1 MDFTIKSRIER
12 FIDTFC
18 SPETSLEDKRRIS
31 LLVTLSSVGI
41 FFLILFSLT
50 AIVQRNPT
58 LGIFDLVTAL
68 LLAINLVDARRRQA
82 FKFNVWVGLGFVSIL
97 YVYLYASGGIN
108 GTAFVWYYTYPLI
121 ACYMLG
127 AWAGAGLAA
136 LMLLPVLGLL
146 VYQPTH
152 PFFESYDLTFVWR
165 FAAAYTVVAVF
176 SYLFENIREKN
187 RQELNAINLSLESL
201 VAERTA
207 ELTAAN
213 ARLLEEVQKRREAHL
228 SMQRYQAI
236 LMTVMDSIEANIYV
250 ADMDTHEILFMNR
263 HMQEV
268 FGRDMTGERCWQA
281 IRDMEGPC
289 SFCSNP
295 LLVDERKRPTGL
307 HIWQGKNQVTGQ
319 WYIHYDRA
327 TTWIDGRLVRIQIA
341 IDITEH
347 KRTEEK
353 LRQAQKMES
362 IGTLAGGIA
371 HDFNNLLG
379 VIIGNMELALQDIPK
394 ANPAHAN
401 LEEIKTAGF
410 RAKEIVSQLLRF
422 SRRTNEAF
430 QPLALMPV
438 VEDAVKFLRAA
449 IPATIGIDLKAYA
462 PELTIQGEA
471 TQIHQI
477 IMNLVTNASQAMKLT
492 GGSISIDLNRVRLP
506 GKTTADHPGLPPGDY
521 ARLRVADS
529 GNGIAPENLGHIFE
543 PYFTTKGVG
552 QGSGMGLAVVH
563 GLVTRHKGDITVA
576 SAPGEG
582 TTFTILL
589 PLIAAE
595 PEPAVDIMQSLPTGT
610 ERILLIDDEELL
622 LTMGKKALAR
632 LGYQVEGFQ
641 SPREGVAAFKAQPDR
656 FDLVVTD
663 MAMSRM
669 TGVGVCESV
678 KAVRADIPVVIC
690 SGHSDIV
697 NKENAAAMGFA
708 AFLQKPVIMQD
719 FARTIRRALDQ
730 PEARHD
736 PHTAFQP

>member
-1 MDFTIKSRIER
+1 MIFEIKSKLEG
-12 FIDTFC
+12 FIDAFC
-18 SPETSLEDKRRIS
+18 TPETNLEDRRRIN
-31 LLVTLSSVGI
+31 LFVTLSFVGI

-50 AIVQRNPT
+50 GFVQRNPV
-58 LGIFDLVTAL
+58 LGTFDLITAL
-68 LLAINLVDARRRQA
+68 MLALNLIDAHHRKF
-82 FKFNVWVGLGFVSIL
+82 FKFNIRVGLGFASLL
-97 YVYLYASGGIN
+97 YVYLYVSGGID

-127 AWAGAGLAA
+127 ARAGAVLSA

-146 VYQPTH
+146 VAQPSH
-152 PFFESYDLTFVWR
+152 PFFASYNLTFVWR
-165 FAAAYTVVAVF
+165 FAAAYTTVAVF
-176 SYLFENIREKN
+176 SYLFENTREKN
-187 RQELNAINLSLESL
+187 RRELSAINLSLESQ
-201 VAERTA
+201 VDERTA

-213 ARLLEEVQKRREAHL
+213 AQLIGEVQKRREAHL
-228 SMQRYQAI
+228 SLQRYQEI

-281 IRDMEGPC
+281 IRDMDGPC
-289 SFCSNP
+289 DFCSNP
-295 LLVDERKRPTGL
+295 LLVDARKQPTGL
-307 HIWQGKNQVTGQ
+307 HIWQGANQMTGR

-327 TTWIDGRLVRIQIA
+327 TTWTDGRLVRIQIA

-347 KRTEEK
+347 KQTEEK

-394 ANPAHAN
+394 SNPAHAN

-422 SRRTNEAF
+422 SRRTDEDF
-430 QPLALMPV
+430 QPLALAPV
-438 VEDAVKFLRAA
+438 VEEAVKFLRAA
-449 IPATIGIDLKAYA
+449 IPTTITIDLKTHASA
-462 PELTIQGEA
+462 MTVRSEA
-471 TQIHQI
+471 SQMHQI
-477 IMNLVTNASQAMKLT
+477 IMNLVTNASQAMKRT
-492 GGSISIDLNRVRLP
+492 GGSISIDLDRLRQKRA
-506 GKTTADHPGLPPGDY
+506 GSSDHPEPPPGDY

-529 GNGIAPENLGHIFE
+529 GPGIAPEILQHIFD
-543 PYFTTKGVG
+543 PYFTTKAVG

-563 GLVTRHKGDITVA
+563 GIVAKHEGDISVA
-576 SAPGEG
+576 STPGEG

-589 PLIAAE
+589 PLVEAA
-595 PEPAVDIMQSLPTGT
+595 PEPAADMMQPLPTGT
-610 ERILLIDDEELL
+610 ERILLIDDEDLL
-622 LTMGKKALAR
+622 LAMGQKTLSR

-641 SPREGVAAFKAQPDR
+641 SPHDGVAALKAQPDR

-663 MAMSRM
+663 MTMPRMS
-669 TGVGVCESV
+669 GVSVCEGI
-678 KAVRADIPVVIC
+678 KAVRADIPVIIC
-690 SGHSDIV
+690 SGYSDIV
-697 NKENAAAMGFA
+697 NPENAVEMGFA

-719 FARTIRRALDQ
+719 YAQIIRKVLDQ
-730 PEARHD
+730 PRVAPAR
-736 PHTAFQP
+736 